1 MPENDT
7 PRAARYPLLTPS
19 QAAERLGVSTR
30 TMQRMLAEGS
40 MPAVQIS
47 SKTYRIRPDVIDELL
62 ARAALPATEP
72 AIPYRHVAKRP
83 NTLEGRF
90 WRYVEKSDGCWQWTG
105 AANPKGY
112 GNIGRGKGLGT
123 AKAHRVSWELHFGPI
138 PPGLYVCHACDNPPC
153 VRPDHLFL
161 GTAQDN
167 NNDKIAKGR
176 DRKVRL

>member
-30 TMQRMLAEGS
+30 TMQRMLAEGR

-72 AIPYRHVAKRP
+72 AISGSRESDERIRSAWSAS
-83 NTLEGRF
+83 GR
-90 WRYVEKSDGCWQWTG
+90 STSG
-105 AANPKGY
+105 ASS
-112 GNIGRGKGLGT
+112 
-123 AKAHRVSWELHFGPI
+123 V
-138 PPGLYVCHACDNPPC
+138 
-153 VRPDHLFL
+153 
-161 GTAQDN
+161 
-167 NNDKIAKGR
+167 
-176 DRKVRL
+176 

>member
-30 TMQRMLAEGS
+30 TMQRMLAEGR

-83 NTLEGRF
+83 NTLLPPTR
-90 WRYVEKSDGCWQWTG
+90 RTRPG
-105 AANPKGY
+105 A
-112 GNIGRGKGLGT
+112 RSSLT
-123 AKAHRVSWELHFGPI
+123 LSVLHT
-138 PPGLYVCHACDNPPC
+138 
-153 VRPDHLFL
+153 RP
-161 GTAQDN
+161 APS
-167 NNDKIAKGR
+167 
-176 DRKVRL
+176 